1 MRSKVWNME
10 YSQLFMALSI
20 ILTILTTF
28 MLGYPIMLQII
39 SPFLLI
45 VVFLICLYTLISIR
59 KMRTS
64 KNYYKFM
71 NIWSAGVFYFILLIE
86 IWFRTWVR
94 SNSVTSILTGI
105 SFLSVI
111 YYWSRYVH
119 LRYID
124 HWNRISIWK
133 LFC

>member
-1 MRSKVWNME
+1 ME